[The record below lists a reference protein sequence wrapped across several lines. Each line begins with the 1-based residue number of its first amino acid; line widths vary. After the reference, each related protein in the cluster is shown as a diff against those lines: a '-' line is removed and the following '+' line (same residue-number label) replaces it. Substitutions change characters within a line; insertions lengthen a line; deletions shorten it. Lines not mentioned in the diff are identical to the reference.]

1 MGNFKAD
8 LIKPF
13 IEEMTPE
20 EQLSGFA
27 LSVNCRCVCC
37 EDCEIHKT
45 MNKYKDFHKDNNID
59 FVEVGKVI
67 EEFVSYRYCHPTTT
81 SSCSTCANY
90 LAIGCREILGFY
102 PEPSDYCSRYKPK

>member
-20 EQLSGFA
+20 EQLSGYSCS
-27 LSVNCRCVCC
+27 LDCQGVMCEECELCKIVHKY
-37 EDCEIHKT
+37 EDC
-45 MNKYKDFHKDNNID
+45 YKDTVSCK
-59 FVEVGKVI
+59 EVGEVFA
-67 EEFVSYRYCHPTTT
+67 EFVSYRYCHPTTT
-81 SSCSTCANY
+81 TSCRTCANY
-90 LAIGCREILGFY
+90 LAIGCREILDFY